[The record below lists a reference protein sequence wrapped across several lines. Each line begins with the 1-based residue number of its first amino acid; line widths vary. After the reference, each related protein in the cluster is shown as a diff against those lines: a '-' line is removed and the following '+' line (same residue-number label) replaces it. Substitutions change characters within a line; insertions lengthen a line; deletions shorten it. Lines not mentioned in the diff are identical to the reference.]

1 MGWRETY
8 RDRRMEAAEALK
20 LLRSGSRIFLGSA
33 CGEPQ
38 HLVRALIQAAPSL
51 SDVEVIQVLS
61 LSPAAYAQTRYTDS
75 FRPKK
80 FFVVAGARQAVA
92 EGRAE
97 FTPLYLSDVPQLISE
112 GPLTVD
118 VALVQVSPPDEHGF
132 VSLGVAV
139 DVVAEAVE
147 QARVVIAQ
155 VNPRMPR
162 SLGEGFVHV
171 ERLDAIVEYEEP
183 LLQFQVPPP
192 DQTALEVARH
202 VAKLIPHGA
211 TIHLGLGQLPQAT
224 LGLLKDHRNLGVHSD
239 LLTDGYVDL
248 VEAGVITG
256 AGKTLHPGRIVAS
269 FCLGTERLFNFV
281 HNNPRVLLMPV
292 RYTNDPEVIGRN
304 QRMITVHE
312 AVEVDLTGQVCAD
325 VVGTR
330 IYAGLGG
337 MVDFMRGAARSPG
350 GLSIIALTSTG
361 PDGESR
367 IRPAFNSG
375 AGVLVT
381 RAGVG
386 TVVTEYGAAYLHG
399 LSVGERAVAL
409 IDIAHPNHRDSLL
422 AQAKDMG
429 IIRPSSILAPLFT
442 GVYPEQYETTI
453 TLKDG
458 REVFLRPVKPIDERL
473 VQEFF
478 YSMSDREVYYR
489 FLHSIKAFPRKD
501 MQRMVNIDYH
511 REMSVLALV
520 GEFGK
525 QEVAGVG
532 RYVLGSGDY
541 PEVDFAVLDKYQGLG
556 LGRAI
561 MTYITDIARD
571 RGFKGISAVV
581 MSENLASLHI
591 LTHLG
596 YAVTGVVS
604 QGVME
609 ITVHFD
615 QPVEEPKVDLKY
627 ESRGPFSDT
636 DSNKDDE
643 PLTRI

>member
-1 MGWRETY
+1 MEWREYY
-8 RDRRMEAAEALK
+8 RDHCMAAAEALK
-20 LLRSGSRIFLGSA
+20 LLRSGTRIFLGSA

-38 HLVRALIQAAPSL
+38 HLVRALGEAAGGL

-61 LSPAAYAQTRYTDS
+61 LSQDTYAQTQYADA

-80 FFVVAGARQAVA
+80 FFVAAGGRQAVA

-97 FTPLYLSDVPQLISE
+97 FTPIYLSEVPQLISE
-112 GPLTVD
+112 GGISLD
-118 VALVQVSPPDEHGF
+118 AALIQVSPPDEHGY
-132 VSLGVAV
+132 VSLGVSV
-139 DVVAEAVE
+139 DVVVDVVE

-162 SLGEGFVHV
+162 TLGEGFVHI
-171 ERLDAIVEYEEP
+171 EQLDAIVEHDEP
-183 LLQFQVPPP
+183 LLAFNIPPP
-192 DQTALEVARH
+192 GATAQEVARQ
-202 VAKLIPHGA
+202 VAKLIPDGA
-211 TIHLGLGQLPQAT
+211 TIHLGLGQIPQTA
-224 LGLLKDHRNLGVHSD
+224 LAFLKDRKNLGVHSD
-239 LLTDGYVDL
+239 LLTDGYLDL
-248 VEAGVITG
+248 VEAGAITG
-256 AGKTLHPGRIVAS
+256 AGKTLHPGSMVAS

-281 HNNPRVLLMPV
+281 HNNPQVSLMPV

-304 QRMITVHE
+304 HRMITVHE

-325 VVGTR
+325 VVGAR

-350 GLSIIALTSTG
+350 GLSVVALTSVG
-361 PDGESR
+361 PDGQSR
-367 IRPAFNSG
+367 IRPTFDAG
-375 AGVLVT
+375 AGVLIT
-381 RAGVG
+381 RAGVR

-399 LSVGERAVAL
+399 LSVSERAVAL
-409 IDIAHPNHRDSLL
+409 IDIAHPNHRDWLL
-422 AQAKDMG
+422 AQAKEMG
-429 IIRPSSILAPLFT
+429 IIRPDSMLAPLFT
-442 GVYPEQYETTI
+442 GVYPEKYEKSV

-458 REVFLRPVKPIDERL
+458 TEILMRPVKPIDERL

-511 REMSVLALV
+511 REMSVVALV

-532 RYVLGSGDY
+532 RYILDGADY
-541 PEVDFAVLDKYQGLG
+541 PEVDFAVQEKFQGKG
-556 LGRAI
+556 LGRVI
-561 MTYITDIARD
+561 MEYIADIAKD
-571 RGFKGISAVV
+571 RGFKGIQAVV
-581 MSENLASLHI
+581 MSDNQASLHI

-596 YAVTGVVS
+596 YAVTGVMG
-604 QGVME
+604 QGIIE
-609 ITVHFD
+609 AKLHFD
-615 QPVEEPKVDLKY
+615 QPVEEASVDLKY
-627 ESRGPFSDT
+627 EGYHMADKEAER
-636 DSNKDDE
+636 KDE

>member
-1 MGWRETY
+1 MDWREYY
-8 RDRRMEAAEALK
+8 RAHCMKAAEALK
-20 LLRSGSRIFLGSA
+20 LLRSGTRIFLGSA

-38 HLVRALIQAAPSL
+38 HLVRALGEAADKL

-61 LSPAAYAQTRYTDS
+61 LSQDAYAQTKYANA

-80 FFVVAGARQAVA
+80 FFVAAGGRQAVA
-92 EGRAE
+92 EGRAD
-97 FTPLYLSDVPQLISE
+97 FTPLYLSEVPQLISE
-112 GPLTVD
+112 GGISLD
-118 VALVQVSPPDEHGF
+118 AALIQVSPPDEHGY
-132 VSLGVAV
+132 VSLGVSV
-139 DVVAEAVE
+139 DVIVDAVE

-162 SLGEGFVHV
+162 TLGEGFIHL
-171 ERLDAIVEYEEP
+171 EQLDAIVEHDEP
-183 LLQFQVPPP
+183 LLAFNVPPP
-192 DQTALEVARH
+192 DETAQEVARQ
-202 VAKLIPHGA
+202 VAKLIPDGA
-211 TIHLGLGQLPQAT
+211 TIHLGLGQLPQAA
-224 LGLLKDHRNLGVHSD
+224 LAFLKDRKNLGVHSD
-239 LLTDGYVDL
+239 LLTDGYLDL
-248 VEAGVITG
+248 VEAGAITG
-256 AGKTLHPGRIVAS
+256 AGKTLHPGRMVAS

-281 HNNPRVLLMPV
+281 HNNPQVRLMPV

-304 QRMITVHE
+304 HRMITVHE

-325 VVGTR
+325 VVGAR

-350 GLSIIALTSTG
+350 GLSVVALTSVG

-367 IRPAFNSG
+367 IRPTFDAG
-375 AGVLVT
+375 AGVLIT
-381 RAGVG
+381 RAGVR

-399 LSVGERAVAL
+399 LSVSERAVAL
-409 IDIAHPNHRDSLL
+409 IDIAHPNHRDWLL
-422 AQAKDMG
+422 AQAKDLG
-429 IIRPSSILAPLFT
+429 VLRPDSMLAPLFT
-442 GVYPEQYETTI
+442 GVYPEEYEKNL

-458 REVFLRPVKPIDERL
+458 TEILMRPVKPIDERL

-532 RYVLGSGDY
+532 RYILDGAEY
-541 PEVDFAVLDKYQGLG
+541 PEVDFAVQEKFQGKG
-556 LGRAI
+556 LGRVI
-561 MTYITDIARD
+561 MEYISGIAKD
-571 RGFKGISAVV
+571 RGFKGIHAVV
-581 MSENLASLHI
+581 MSDNQASLHI
-591 LTHLG
+591 LTHIG
-596 YAVTGVVS
+596 YAVTGVMG
-604 QGVME
+604 QGVIE
-609 ITVHFD
+609 AKVHFD
-615 QPVEEPKVDLKY
+615 RPVEEATVDLKY
-627 ESRGPFSDT
+627 EGYDKADYKTER
-636 DSNKDDE
+636 KEE